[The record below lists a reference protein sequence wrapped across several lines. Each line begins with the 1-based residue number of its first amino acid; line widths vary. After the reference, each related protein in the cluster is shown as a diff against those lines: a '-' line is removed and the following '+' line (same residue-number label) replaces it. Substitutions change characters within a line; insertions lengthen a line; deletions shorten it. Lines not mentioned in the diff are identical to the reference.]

1 MRVLKRTKRRTRKPV
16 FLSTKLRRRKKVWR
30 GIFWFA
36 LLSLAALPS
45 VHWANRLLYQKQL
58 QTVEPFLQPLP
69 LTKRGEGRGAR
80 DGKLWERVVIVSPHP
95 DDETLGCAGLIQSLL
110 QRGLMPFVLVFTNG
124 DGFDA
129 SIHLKLYEVK
139 IKPEDRAAYSR
150 MRMLETLEAMAKLG
164 LSSQQ
169 VIFLGFSERT
179 LAEDW
184 LWKGDEKFVKVL
196 AEHLERIQPT
206 VVILP
211 SRYDDH
217 PIHAIVCSIG
227 WTALLRLVSE
237 RRLSQMPRVFEVLI
251 HYGEFPRPQ
260 GFNPS
265 LELLPPPDLLLTA
278 RWYYLPLSQE
288 MRQRKWEA
296 LNCYRTQ
303 KLPLTWRFLKSF
315 VRSNE
320 IFAEP
325 FPLTTQPDRTGE
337 PRSLLAGLDI
347 TQIALSAECR
357 VREFRFEPEKGQ
369 HFVQTSQTPQ
379 GQIFIQLRGDSN
391 SHFRYGIRIAH
402 GASPASTL
410 LTPLR
415 HGKTLTANLPIPLNS
430 PAVIV
435 AFTGYGRHILDVA
448 PLVLTEGVEN
458 ERR

>member
-1 MRVLKRTKRRTRKPV
+1 MRILKRTKRRTRKPV
-16 FLSTKLRRRKKVWR
+16 FLSSKLRKRKKVWR

-45 VHWANRLLYQKQL
+45 IHWANRLLYQKQL

-69 LTKRGEGRGAR
+69 LWDKGQGTWDTG
-80 DGKLWERVVIVSPHP
+80 GKLWERVVIVSPHP

-110 QRGLMPFVLVFTNG
+110 RHGLMPFVLVFTNG

-139 IKPEDRAAYSR
+139 IKPEDREAYSQ
-150 MRMLETLEAMAKLG
+150 MRMAETLKAMAKLG
-164 LSSQQ
+164 LPSHQ

-179 LAEDW
+179 LPEDW

-227 WTALLRLVSE
+227 WTALLQLISE
-237 RRLSQMPRVFEVLI
+237 ERLSQMPRVFEVLI

-265 LELLPPPDLLLTA
+265 LELLPPSDLLLTA
-278 RWYYLPLSQE
+278 RWYYLSLSKE
-288 MRQRKWEA
+288 MRQRKWQA
-296 LNCYRTQ
+296 LNCYHTQ

-325 FPLTTQPDRTGE
+325 LPLTDRK
-337 PRSLLAGLDI
+337 S
-347 TQIALSAECR
+347 
-357 VREFRFEPEKGQ
+357 V
-369 HFVQTSQTPQ
+369 V
-379 GQIFIQLRGDSN
+379 
-391 SHFRYGIRIAH
+391 
-402 GASPASTL
+402 
-410 LTPLR
+410 
-415 HGKTLTANLPIPLNS
+415 
-430 PAVIV
+430 
-435 AFTGYGRHILDVA
+435 
-448 PLVLTEGVEN
+448 
-458 ERR
+458 

>member
-1 MRVLKRTKRRTRKPV
+1 
-16 FLSTKLRRRKKVWR
+16 
-30 GIFWFA
+30 
-36 LLSLAALPS
+36 
-45 VHWANRLLYQKQL
+45 
-58 QTVEPFLQPLP
+58 VE
-69 LTKRGEGRGAR
+69 
-80 DGKLWERVVIVSPHP
+80 
-95 DDETLGCAGLIQSLL
+95 
-110 QRGLMPFVLVFTNG
+110 
-124 DGFDA
+124 
-129 SIHLKLYEVK
+129 
-139 IKPEDRAAYSR
+139 
-150 MRMLETLEAMAKLG
+150 
-164 LSSQQ
+164 
-169 VIFLGFSERT
+169 
-179 LAEDW
+179 
-184 LWKGDEKFVKVL
+184 GDEKFVKVL

-347 TQIALSAECR
+347 TQIALSAECG

-379 GQIFIQLRGDSN
+379 GQIFIQLRGQLELP
-391 SHFRYGIRIAH
+391 FPIRDTNCARRFARVHSIDAFEAWQNLSSEFAH
-402 GASPASTL
+402 SSKFASRHRCFHRLREAYFGCSTV
-410 LTPLR
+410 
-415 HGKTLTANLPIPLNS
+415 G
-430 PAVIV
+430 
-435 AFTGYGRHILDVA
+435 FDGRC
-448 PLVLTEGVEN
+448 
-458 ERR
+458 

>member
-1 MRVLKRTKRRTRKPV
+1 MRILKRTKRRTRKPV
-16 FLSTKLRRRKKVWR
+16 FLSSKLRKRKKVWR

-45 VHWANRLLYQKQL
+45 IHWANRLLYQKQL

-69 LTKRGEGRGAR
+69 LWDKGQGTWDTG
-80 DGKLWERVVIVSPHP
+80 GKLWERVVIVSPHP

-110 QRGLMPFVLVFTNG
+110 RHGLMPFVLVFTNG

-139 IKPEDRAAYSR
+139 IKPEDREAYSQ
-150 MRMLETLEAMAKLG
+150 MRMAETLKAMAKLG
-164 LSSQQ
+164 LPSHQ

-179 LAEDW
+179 LPEDW

-227 WTALLRLVSE
+227 WTALLQLISE
-237 RRLSQMPRVFEVLI
+237 ERLSQMPRVFEVLI

-265 LELLPPPDLLLTA
+265 LELLPPSDLLLTA
-278 RWYYLPLSQE
+278 RWYYLPLSKE
-288 MRQRKWEA
+288 MRQRKWQA
-296 LNCYRTQ
+296 LNCYHTQ

-325 FPLTTQPDRTGE
+325 LPLTTQPDRTGE
-337 PRSLLAGLDI
+337 PRSLLSGLDI
-347 TQIALSAECR
+347 AQVR
-357 VREFRFEPEKGQ
+357 VEPTKRLPLTP
-369 HFVQTSQTPQ
+369 TSQNFQ
-379 GQIFIQLRGDSN
+379 KRIFIQLRGKSN
-391 SHFRYGIRIAH
+391 SRFRYGIRIAH
-402 GASPASTL
+402 SASPSSTL
-410 LTPLR
+410 LTPLM
-415 HGKTLTANLPIPLNS
+415 HGKTLTADLPTPPNS
-430 PAVIV
+430 PAVII

-448 PLVLTEGVEN
+448 PLVLTEGVED